1 MKKKDERFYA
11 IGVVTRMYNIHQQT
25 LRLYEREGLLK
36 PARSD
41 GNTRLYSEKD
51 LERLELILNLSRD
64 MGVNLAGVDIILNLR
79 EKMKEMHVQMNEMVK
94 FLKEQLEKKAE
105 PEQATG
111 ERGLV
116 KSPAANLI
124 RFSQYVAEQKRTRF
138 RVRPPK
144 SGRG

>member
-1 MKKKDERFYA
+1 MRKKEEKYFA
-11 IGVVTRMYNIHQQT
+11 IGVVAKMYNIHQQT

-41 GNTRLYSEKD
+41 GNTRLFSEKD

-79 EKMKEMHVQMNEMVK
+79 EKIREMQQQINDLVRY
-94 FLKEQLEKKAE
+94 LKTELEKNPPPAAE
-105 PEQATG
+105 G

-124 RFSQYVAEQKRTRF
+124 RLSQLIADDAFSAKR
-138 RVRPPK
+138 
-144 SGRG
+144 

>member
-1 MKKKDERFYA
+1 
-11 IGVVTRMYNIHQQT
+11 
-25 LRLYEREGLLK
+25 
-36 PARSD
+36 
-41 GNTRLYSEKD
+41 
-51 LERLELILNLSRD
+51 

-105 PEQATG
+105 PEQTTG

-124 RFSQYVAEQKRTRF
+124 RFSQYVAEQKRTRG
-138 RVRPPK
+138 RMRPPK
-144 SGRG
+144 SGRS